1 MALVPCPECQK
12 EVSTRAFACPQC
24 AFPFPGKPSSAEGQ
38 AGATLH
44 PCPDCGCLVS
54 RKAQSCPHCGVVL
67 LKGEQELIAKNG
79 NVVEET
85 WLCTHCG
92 TPYTRKVRQEQELMP
107 DCPTVHSARLKNSV
121 EDPLGQDSGHLKLPS
136 NLASPRRRSQ
146 LWQDSSLS
154 PQIDQ
159 GIVSPRYPR
168 SRKKSLIVGLIIVV
182 LVAASIALGTLWQLQ
197 GINPLEALVSW
208 RL

>member
-38 AGATLH
+38 SGAMH

-67 LKGEQELIAKNG
+67 LKGEQGPIAQNG
-79 NVVEET
+79 NSVEET

-92 TPYTRKVRQEQELMP
+92 TPYTRKVRQEQELMC
-107 DCPTVHSARLKNSV
+107 DYPTVPSAKLENSV
-121 EDPLGQDSGHLKLPS
+121 EDPLGQESGHLKSPS
-136 NLASPRRRSQ
+136 NLASLRRRSQ
-146 LWQDSSLS
+146 LWQESSRS
-154 PQIDQ
+154 PKIDQ
-159 GIVSPRYPR
+159 GIVSPRFPR

-182 LVAASIALGTLWQLQ
+182 LVAASIALGTLLQLQ

-208 RL
+208 QK